1 MIFVD
6 LVLMMIFVKEVNF
19 YYRKEVFL
27 GYVYVYLDDWI
38 IKLVV
43 FQFRVRIINGNVI
56 FVFIIYCEVYLFV

>member
-1 MIFVD
+1 MIIIIVCVIVWVWDVEYKELIYNFCKFSFD
-6 LVLMMIFVKEVNF
+6 DDFCLCYWEVNF

-43 FQFRVRIINGNVI
+43 F
-56 FVFIIYCEVYLFV
+56 